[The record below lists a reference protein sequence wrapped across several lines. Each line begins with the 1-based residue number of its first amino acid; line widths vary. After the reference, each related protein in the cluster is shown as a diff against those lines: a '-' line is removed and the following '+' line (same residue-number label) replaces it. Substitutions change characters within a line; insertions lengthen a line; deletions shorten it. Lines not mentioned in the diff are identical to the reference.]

1 MQRHF
6 DEKIQEL
13 LEKLMVMGSLAE
25 SMIQAALRTL
35 IERDE
40 TLCDEVHRREME
52 VNELQIEVDD
62 RAVKLTA
69 LQQPVGTDVRFLF
82 MASRIASEL
91 ERIGDQAVNICQ
103 NAHHVLEAPPL
114 KPIVDLPMMGDIA
127 ERMVRDSL
135 ESLVRKDCS
144 LANHVLE
151 EEKKVDAFRDQIFR
165 ILLTHMMADP
175 GTIQR
180 ALGLILISRNLER
193 VGDHATNIAEEVI
206 YLVEGR
212 EVRHRHEMNTRN
224 VPSESVDTP
233 T

>member
-1 MQRHF
+1 
-6 DEKIQEL
+6 
-13 LEKLMVMGSLAE
+13 
-25 SMIQAALRTL
+25 
-35 IERDE
+35 
-40 TLCDEVHRREME
+40 
-52 VNELQIEVDD
+52 
-62 RAVKLTA
+62 
-69 LQQPVGTDVRFLF
+69 
-82 MASRIASEL
+82 
-91 ERIGDQAVNICQ
+91 
-103 NAHHVLEAPPL
+103 
-114 KPIVDLPMMGDIA
+114 MGDIA

-151 EEKKVDAFRDQIFR
+151 EEKKVDAYRDQIFR

-180 ALGLILISRNLER
+180 ALSLILISRNLER

-212 EVRHRHEMNTRN
+212 EVRHQHEIKTRG

-233 T
+233 L